1 VVRVVDAQV
10 LEEEATKRIDDHVQR
25 DDLTSAQTEVL
36 VEEEQCERA
45 EQAVEDLADLF
56 RVSLGDANVRIRGSA
71 VASTIMGAPMPSTH
85 NIAGIVVADWMTEEM
100 AKALMSAQLS
110 GDAARWNK
118 ARMPVFN
125 LTEAIAKMIGEERP
139 RLFTVDADE
148 IDRLEEELGSEQ
160 R

>member
-1 VVRVVDAQV
+1 VTGDRWRVQIDESGAVFVDVETEGKTIRLLSQV
-10 LEEEATKRIDDHVQR
+10 N
-25 DDLTSAQTEVL
+25 
-36 VEEEQCERA
+36 
-45 EQAVEDLADLF
+45 
-56 RVSLGDANVRIRGSA
+56 GDANVRIRGSA